1 MQGLLVINKS
11 KGITSFGVV
20 NKLRKIL
27 GEKRIGHTGT
37 LDPLASGVLVCLVGR
52 PCVLS
57 NYIMSSNKTY
67 IAKLKLGVKT
77 DTYDITGEV
86 LENSEKTVTQ
96 DEFSSVVNSF
106 LGESLQLPP
115 MFSAKKVNGQKL
127 YELARRGEEIERKP
141 SKIFVEKI
149 EILNFLENEAEILVT
164 CSKGTYIRSLINDIG
179 EKLGC
184 FATMTELIR
193 THNGGFDIENAVSL
207 ENLTSE
213 NVSEYLISA
222 EGAVLNYKSVKVTQ
236 KQAIRFYNGG
246 ELDIERIYG
255 FNADEDEVLRVK
267 YLDVFVGLGIK
278 KGNSLKVLCP
288 IENPN
293 I

>member
-222 EGAVLNYKSVKVTQ
+222 EGAVLNYKAVKVTQ

>member
-184 FATMTELIR
+184 FATMTDLIR

-222 EGAVLNYKSVKVTQ
+222 EGAVLNYKAVKVTQ

-288 IENPN
+288 IENPS

>member
-141 SKIFVEKI
+141 SKILVEKI

-222 EGAVLNYKSVKVTQ
+222 EGAVLNYKAVKVTQ